1 MTNQQ
6 ALHKKSK
13 NIPQNIIKSD
23 LFIITHKN
31 DFQEMN
37 RLSNENKKEIPE
49 TTIIKRLKEELSTSQ
64 LTRTTIA
71 KPSH

>member
-49 TTIIKRLKEELSTSQ
+49 TTIIKRLKE
-64 LTRTTIA
+64 
-71 KPSH
+71 

>member
-23 LFIITHKN
+23 LFIITRKN
-31 DFQEMN
+31 YFQEMN

-49 TTIIKRLKEELSTSQ
+49 TTNIKRLEEELSISQ
-64 LTRTTIA
+64 LTRTIIA